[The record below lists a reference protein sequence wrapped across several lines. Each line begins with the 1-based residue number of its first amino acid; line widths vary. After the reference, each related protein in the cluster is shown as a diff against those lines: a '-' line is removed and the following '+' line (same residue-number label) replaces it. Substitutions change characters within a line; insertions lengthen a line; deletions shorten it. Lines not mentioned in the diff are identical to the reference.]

1 MLRFVRDLFPGLLCV
16 ALVAAAAYGVHAL
29 VPKTA
34 RQILG
39 EVIFA
44 VALGLLVGNLLK
56 LPEST
61 RAGIRF
67 GFGTLLRFAIVLLGA
82 RLSLSE
88 VAAIGGKAI
97 GMIVALM
104 TLALLV
110 AHGLG
115 RLLGVPPRLAS
126 LIGVGTSVCGNT
138 AISATGPV
146 IGAKDEEMSFAIAT
160 NTLLGTLAVFAYPL
174 LGRYFGMDDATFGTW
189 VGTAVNDTSQVVAA
203 GFAYSEPAGEVA
215 TTVKLTRNALMGL
228 VIVLMGFL
236 HAERHAERHAEGAAG
251 TGTPETG
258 FLARL
263 RQSLPGFVLAFL
275 GMALLRTFGVLDA
288 ASAAL
293 GFDLIAVM
301 NTVAKWAV
309 LGALAAVG
317 LSTRAA
323 TLRQTGPRPFYV
335 GLATAVLGSLASLLL
350 IYVFGPAG

>member
-1 MLRFVRDLFPGLLCV
+1 MLRSVRDLFPGLLCV

-29 VPKTA
+29 FPKPVS
-34 RQILG
+34 QILG

-44 VALGLLVGNLLK
+44 VALGLLVGNLWQ
-56 LPEST
+56 LPENT
-61 RAGIRF
+61 REGIRF

-138 AISATGPV
+138 AISATAPV

-236 HAERHAERHAEGAAG
+236 HAERHAERHADGVAA
-251 TGTPETG
+251 TEKPQTG

-288 ASAAL
+288 AGDAL
-293 GFDLIAVM
+293 GFNLIAFM
-301 NTVAKWAV
+301 NSVAKLAI

-323 TLRQTGPRPFYV
+323 TLRKTGPRPFYV

>member
-16 ALVAAAAYGVHAL
+16 ALVAAAAFGVHAL
-29 VPKTA
+29 FPKTA

-236 HAERHAERHAEGAAG
+236 HAERHAEGAAAATEKPG
-251 TGTPETG
+251 TL

-301 NTVAKWAV
+301 NTVAKWAI

-335 GLATAVLGSLASLLL
+335 GLATALLGSLASLLL

>member
-1 MLRFVRDLFPGLLCV
+1 MRRLRVLMPGLLVV
-16 ALVAAAAYGVHAL
+16 ALVAAAAFLIHAQL
-29 VPKTA
+29 PKA
-34 RQILG
+34 AQQVLG

-44 VALGLLVGNLLK
+44 VALGLLAGNLLK
-56 LPEST
+56 LPPST
-61 RAGIRF
+61 KPGIAF
-67 GFGTLLRFAIVLLGA
+67 GFGSLLRFAIVLLGA
-82 RLSLSE
+82 RLSLIE
-88 VAAIGGKAI
+88 VAAIGGKAF
-97 GMIVALM
+97 GMIVFLM
-104 TLALLV
+104 TVALLV

-174 LGRYFGMDDATFGTW
+174 LGHALGMNDAVFGTW

-203 GFAYSEPAGEVA
+203 SFAYSEPAGEVA
-215 TTVKLTRNALMGL
+215 TTVKLTRNALMGA

-236 HAERHAERHAEGAAG
+236 HGGSRREV
-251 TGTPETG
+251 G
-258 FLARL
+258 FVERL
-263 RQSLPGFVLAFL
+263 RQSLPPFVLAFL

-288 ASAAL
+288 ASAIL
-293 GFDLIAVM
+293 GIDVVAWCSTIA
-301 NTVAKWAV
+301 KGSI

-323 TLRQTGPRPFYV
+323 TLRNAGPRPFYV
-335 GLATAVLGSLASLLL
+335 GLATAVIGSLASLLL
-350 IYVFGPAG
+350 IYLFGPAG

>member
-1 MLRFVRDLFPGLLCV
+1 MLRSLRDLFPGLLCV
-16 ALVAAAAYGVHAL
+16 AMVAAAAYGIHAL
-29 VPKTA
+29 VPKPA

-44 VALGLLVGNLLK
+44 VALGLLVGNLLR

-82 RLSLSE
+82 RLSLTE

-203 GFAYSEPAGEVA
+203 GFAFSEPAGEVA

-236 HAERHAERHAEGAAG
+236 HAERHADGQTKGPA
-251 TGTPETG
+251 ETG

-275 GMALLRTFGVLDA
+275 GMALLRTFGVLESA
-288 ASAAL
+288 GAAL
-293 GFDLIAVM
+293 GFDLISFL
-301 NTVAKWAV
+301 NTVAKLAI

-323 TLRQTGPRPFYV
+323 TLRSTGPRPFYV
-335 GLATAVLGSLASLLL
+335 GLATAVLGSLTSLLL

>member
-1 MLRFVRDLFPGLLCV
+1 MLRSVRDLFPGLLCV

-29 VPKTA
+29 FPKPVS
-34 RQILG
+34 QILG

-44 VALGLLVGNLLK
+44 VALGLLVGNLWQ
-56 LPEST
+56 LPENT
-61 RAGIRF
+61 REGIRF

-138 AISATGPV
+138 AISATAPV

-236 HAERHAERHAEGAAG
+236 HAERHDDGATDGAAS
-251 TGTPETG
+251 TLKPQTG

-288 ASAAL
+288 AGAAL
-293 GFDLIAVM
+293 GFNLIAFM
-301 NTVAKWAV
+301 NSVAKLAI

-323 TLRQTGPRPFYV
+323 TLRKTGPRPFYV

>member
-1 MLRFVRDLFPGLLCV
+1 MLRSVRDLFPGLLCV

-29 VPKTA
+29 FPKPVS
-34 RQILG
+34 QILG

-44 VALGLLVGNLLK
+44 VALGLLVGNLLQ
-56 LPEST
+56 LPENT

-138 AISATGPV
+138 AISATAPV

-236 HAERHAERHAEGAAG
+236 HAERHADGVAA
-251 TGTPETG
+251 TEKPETG

-288 ASAAL
+288 AGAAL
-293 GFDLIAVM
+293 GFNLIAFM
-301 NTVAKWAV
+301 NTVAKLAI

-323 TLRQTGPRPFYV
+323 TLRKTGPRPFYV

>member
-1 MLRFVRDLFPGLLCV
+1 MRRLRVLMPGLLVV
-16 ALVAAAAYGVHAL
+16 ALVAAAAFLIHAQL
-29 VPKTA
+29 SKAAQQV
-34 RQILG
+34 LG

-44 VALGLLVGNLLK
+44 VALGLLAGNLLK
-56 LPEST
+56 LPPST
-61 RAGIRF
+61 KPGIAF
-67 GFGTLLRFAIVLLGA
+67 GFGSLLRFAIVLLGA
-82 RLSLSE
+82 RLSLIE
-88 VAAIGGKAI
+88 VAAIGGKAF
-97 GMIVALM
+97 GMIVFLM
-104 TLALLV
+104 TVALLV

-174 LGRYFGMDDATFGTW
+174 LGHALGMNDAVFGTW

-203 GFAYSEPAGEVA
+203 SFAYSEPAGEVA
-215 TTVKLTRNALMGL
+215 TTVKLTRNALMGA

-236 HAERHAERHAEGAAG
+236 HGGSRREV
-251 TGTPETG
+251 G
-258 FLARL
+258 FVERL
-263 RQSLPGFVLAFL
+263 RQSLPPFVLAFL

-288 ASAAL
+288 ASALL
-293 GFDLIAVM
+293 GIDVVAWCGTIAKG
-301 NTVAKWAV
+301 AI

-323 TLRQTGPRPFYV
+323 TLRNAGPRPFYV
-335 GLATAVLGSLASLLL
+335 GLATAVIGSLASLLL
-350 IYVFGPAG
+350 IYLFGPAG